1 MPGLRFCVPGR
12 DPGNGVM
19 TPAAGGAEKPDMLPV
34 TGTEHCTDQRGISS
48 YAEDA
53 AICLAEECENEKTD
67 QDWRKRM
74 SNKVRTR
81 FAPSPTGRMHVG
93 NLRTALYAYL
103 IAKHE
108 GGDFILRVE
117 DTDQERFVEGAL
129 DIIYRTLE
137 KTGLKHDEGPD
148 KDGGCG
154 PYVQS
159 ERQAS
164 GLYLKYAE
172 QLVEQG
178 DAYYCFCD
186 KERLESLK
194 TSVSDDGT
202 DIVVYDKHCLGLS
215 REEVEANL
223 AAGKPWVIRL
233 NVPNEGE
240 TTFHDE
246 IYGDIT
252 VPNNELDDMILIK
265 SDGFPTY
272 NFANVIDDHLMGI
285 THVVRGNEYLSSA
298 PKYNRLYE
306 AFGWEIPVYVHCPLI
321 TDENHKK
328 LSKRCGHSS
337 YEDLID
343 QGYVSE
349 AVVNYVALLGWCPSD
364 NREIFSLEELVE
376 AFDYRHM
383 SKSPAVFDTVKL
395 KWMNGEYLKAMD
407 FDRFY
412 ELAEPY
418 IRSTV
423 TKDYDLK
430 KIAALVKTRIE
441 ILPDICAQID
451 FFEELPEY
459 DSELYRHKKMK
470 TDPEKGLALLEE
482 VLPLL
487 EAQDDYSNDALFEML
502 KAFAGEKEYK
512 IGYVMWPLRTAVSG
526 KQNTPGGATEL
537 MEVFGKEESLRRIR
551 EGIAKLS
558 REIREA

>member
-1 MPGLRFCVPGR
+1 M
-12 DPGNGVM
+12 N
-19 TPAAGGAEKPDMLPV
+19 K
-34 TGTEHCTDQRGISS
+34 
-48 YAEDA
+48 
-53 AICLAEECENEKTD
+53 
-67 QDWRKRM
+67 
-74 SNKVRTR
+74 KVRTR

-108 GGDFILRVE
+108 GGDFVLRIE
-117 DTDQERFVEGAL
+117 DTDQERYVEEAL
-129 DIIYRTLE
+129 DIIYRTME
-137 KTGLKHDEGPD
+137 KTGLIHDEGPD
-148 KDGGCG
+148 KDGGYG

-159 ERQAS
+159 ERQAQ
-164 GLYLKYAE
+164 GIYLKYAK

-186 KERLESLK
+186 KERLDSLK
-194 TSVSDDGT
+194 TTVSEDGT
-202 DIVVYDKHCLGLS
+202 EIVVYDKHCLGLS

-223 AAGKPWVIRL
+223 AAGRPWVIRL

-252 VPNNELDDMILIK
+252 VPNAELDDMILIK

-272 NFANVIDDHLMGI
+272 NFANVVDDHLMEI

-328 LSKRCGHSS
+328 LSKRSGHSS

-343 QGYVSE
+343 QGFVSR
-349 AVVNYVALLGWCPSD
+349 AVVNYVALLGWCPED
-364 NREIFSLEELVE
+364 NREIFSLEELVKS
-376 AFDYRHM
+376 FDYRHM

-407 FDRFY
+407 FDEFY

-418 IRSTV
+418 IRKVITRN
-423 TKDYDLK
+423 YDLR

-441 ILPDICAQID
+441 IFPDIAEQID

-459 DSELYRHKKMK
+459 DTALYTHKKMK
-470 TDPEKGLALLEE
+470 TDAQKGLELLKE
-482 VLPLL
+482 VLPVL
-487 EAQDDYSNDALFEML
+487 EAQEDYSNDALFETL
-502 KAFAGEKEYK
+502 KAFAGERGYK
-512 IGYVMWPLRTAVSG
+512 IGYVMWPIRTAVSG
-526 KQNTPGGATEL
+526 KQNTPGGATEI
-537 MEVFGKEESLRRIR
+537 MEVLQKEESLKRIR
-551 EGIAKLS
+551 SGIRKLS
-558 REIREA
+558 EEQQ